1 MNQDE
6 ALRIADRRRRTQRLT
21 GPPFERSADVVGFLG
36 AVQAQEYALAKWSLG
51 QRSRDSHDAL
61 VERAIADGTIL
72 RTHVLRPTWHFVLPE
87 DIRWMLDLTGPRVEA
102 SIASYLRKLG
112 LDDGV
117 LKKATAKIERALRG
131 GNQLM
136 RSELKAVLE
145 KSGIE
150 VDGMRLGFIMSHV
163 ELIGLVCSGARRG
176 KQHTYALLS
185 DRTPGARVL
194 DPDDALLELT
204 LRYFTSHGPATVK
217 DFNWWSSLRMADIRK
232 GIEMAGPRLQS
243 DEVEGT
249 TFWFGKA
256 PRVTESRS
264 PKVDLLQPYDEY
276 FVAYTESRDAI
287 DASGRV
293 RAHKG
298 RPPAFF
304 GAVILDGQL
313 AGHWKRKLTKREVV
327 IEVEVY
333 RRFDGA
339 RSEALLDAADAYGK
353 FEGLPASVEVTR
365 L

>member
-1 MNQDE
+1 M
-6 ALRIADRRRRTQRLT
+6 
-21 GPPFERSADVVGFLG
+21 
-36 AVQAQEYALAKWSLG
+36 AKWSLG
-51 QRSRDSHDAL
+51 QRSRDSHDAV

-87 DIRWMLDLTGPRVEA
+87 DIRWMLDLTGPRVQA

-112 LDDGV
+112 LDEDV
-117 LKKATAKIERALRG
+117 LKKATTKIERALRG

-136 RSELKAVLE
+136 RKELKVVVE
-145 KSGIE
+145 KAGVE
-150 VDGMRLGFIMSHV
+150 VDGLRLGFIMSHA
-163 ELIGLVCSGARRG
+163 ELVGLVCSGARRG

-185 DRTPGARVL
+185 ERAPDARVL
-194 DPDDALLELT
+194 DPDEALAELT
-204 LRYFTSHGPATVK
+204 LRYFTSHGPATVQ

-243 DEVEGT
+243 EDVDGK
-249 TFWFGKA
+249 TFWFAEA
-256 PRVTESRS
+256 PRVRQSRS

-293 RAHKG
+293 GAHKG

-313 AGHWKRKLTKREVV
+313 AGHWKRTLNKKGIL
-327 IEVEVY
+327 IEAQLY
-333 RRFDGA
+333 QRFDHA
-339 RSEALLDAADAYGK
+339 QSEALLDAADGYGK